1 MRMNWLRRLRHSK
14 VKFLFCGGAYS
25 EEHSPGFDPQT
36 PNTTVDSLNTSCI
49 SGIVRVDEMN
59 SYNGT
64 IDRSDDNECGQMK
77 HNCDSKE
84 MIMTTAANVIHPFSV
99 LTVHNELCASAKTTE
114 IRRKPFPKNLYPPP
128 IPLTD
133 EEEEERQNKK
143 ELQREKKEKRLK
155 KNEKNEKI
163 KALEDVREIL
173 TKIVVENEYEE
184 EGIDIEENDE
194 KHDQRNNMDEDD
206 EEEGDDDEDDDDD
219 DEEDSDEEKDGV
231 EGKTEEEVK
240 NDLLSRLI
248 YSSAFDFYY
257 DLFNLKNGIFF
268 LFLQNGF
275 SLNSFFFP
283 LFPPWFSPIYF
294 LLYTL
299 FPFPA
304 IIHLNFFTFSFA
316 FVKILLAIML
326 LYLFFIFFISFYVF
340 ILLNLFL
347 GMDESG

>member
-25 EEHSPGFDPQT
+25 EKHSPGFDLQA
-36 PNTTVDSLNTSCI
+36 PNTTVDSFNTNCI
-49 SGIVRVDEMN
+49 SGIVRVDEMK
-59 SYNGT
+59 SHNGT
-64 IDRSDDNECGQMK
+64 SDRSDDNECGQIK
-77 HNCDSKE
+77 HNCDIKE

-155 KNEKNEKI
+155 KNEKNEKM

-173 TKIVVENEYEE
+173 TKIVVENEYDE

-194 KHDQRNNMDEDD
+194 KHDQRKNMDEEED
-206 EEEGDDDEDDDDD
+206 EGDDEDDD
-219 DEEDSDEEKDGV
+219 EEESDEEKDGV

-240 NDLLSRLI
+240 NVLLRRLI
-248 YSSAFDFYY
+248 YSSAFHFYY
-257 DLFNLKNGIFF
+257 DCLNLKNGNLF
-268 LFLQNGF
+268 LFLKKGF
-275 SLNSFFFP
+275 SLNFLSFS
-283 LFPPWFSPIYF
+283 LLPPWSPLIYF

-304 IIHLNFFTFSFA
+304 LFYFNF
-316 FVKILLAIML
+316 LLFH
-326 LYLFFIFFISFYVF
+326 LYL
-340 ILLNLFL
+340 
-347 GMDESG
+347 